1 MLCILVR
8 FSPLFPTPSR
18 FSLPTQLHFF
28 PLSTKQA
35 NKNKKWKSKQTN
47 ETYSHKKNCQ
57 NRTKAKRESMESAL
71 CSKYS
76 WAWGLSQSV
85 IDVLSDTLLKKTN
98 FCLSQQVSI
107 TNNLLS
113 RDEAFSVWAFVWFA
127 TVHGLCMLSVSL
139 SSFMSQ
145 SCCV

>member
-1 MLCILVR
+1 
-8 FSPLFPTPSR
+8 
-18 FSLPTQLHFF
+18 
-28 PLSTKQA
+28 
-35 NKNKKWKSKQTN
+35 
-47 ETYSHKKNCQ
+47 
-57 NRTKAKRESMESAL
+57 MESAL

-113 RDEAFSVWAFVWFA
+113 RDEAFSVWAFV
-127 TVHGLCMLSVSL
+127 
-139 SSFMSQ
+139 
-145 SCCV
+145 